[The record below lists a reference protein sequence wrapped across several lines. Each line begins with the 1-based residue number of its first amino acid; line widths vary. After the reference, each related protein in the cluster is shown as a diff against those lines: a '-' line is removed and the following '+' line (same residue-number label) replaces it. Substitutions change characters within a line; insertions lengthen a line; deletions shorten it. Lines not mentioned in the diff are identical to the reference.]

1 MASSS
6 KASSSKKKLD
16 APPARIKKSYLFPAD
31 ALIPDS
37 PTAASPLSSFSFN
50 KDVRPAG
57 GTLATEGVLFLPATL
72 SESKR
77 LQDSWKRFP
86 NSFSSAFDLPRYS
99 SPETAD
105 LSTTLFLDTSKQ
117 IPSTYYPRS
126 LVRLVD
132 SFSKGPATRSEGYLL
147 YQAIAS
153 LQVAVSHIVHK
164 HASKTRNRE
173 LLLEMLES
181 DRITAC
187 LDHYRSFWH
196 RGQDCPLFAA
206 LFMALFCDYCEN
218 LLSTTEYREYLYDED
233 ERTGGGMSKRSRRQI
248 KSSFPDVSV
257 TLTSLA
263 IPLPLDPSTKEGQL
277 IITVCHRGPPGSQL
291 IHPFS
296 KVSLLPDP
304 SGFIRALPR
313 SLTPADDS
321 DSDHSAGRTQ
331 PSPKKRRPPPA
342 AYSDIELDDD
352 DYEADTPDPHAAED
366 SEPIELEIPKIRESI
381 ARAAKARGRGGTS
394 KTELS
399 STQPFVQ
406 IPAKRERQ
414 LSPTNDTIAPEGP
427 PAKKKKSQK
436 VLGKSRAVSPSTSV
450 VPTTQP
456 ADSQRLRIQEG
467 PPDYFDDDDT
477 RDPGLALMLPNPD
490 FTITTGFASVL
501 LQSSN
506 VRRGARPPLLRPPK
520 FLIADE
526 LKELGA
532 FLSTPEVTFSLPAL
546 SRYNYLTSRHL
557 RTLNSRT
564 LPAHTS
570 MYSTS
575 NCLTCLSRG
584 LVCEG
589 GSKSNGSCNN
599 CEATHRT
606 CPSCL
611 GLEDHQDRFRAIH
624 QAVQGFPVGYANAV
638 DAFEKALDRYIHLQT
653 SFEALFADA
662 RQDLSEKMRNLRAQ
676 GFDANVVLSHWAEE
690 NPNTPVD
697 FETISW
703 LSTLFGWHTSCNV
716 SKFLSSPSDI
726 EKLEAFLRQL
736 DPEPP
741 TPANPP
747 PQNQPSPSKTPASS
761 GPVVGTVRQPVLKSK
776 HRPAAAVPVNFPL
789 RRAFQ
794 TPSTS
799 SAPPPSATAVDEE
812 SENEEEPAQATPG
825 RSLLAEYEGDEDED
839 AEAD

>member
-1 MASSS
+1 
-6 KASSSKKKLD
+6 
-16 APPARIKKSYLFPAD
+16 
-31 ALIPDS
+31 
-37 PTAASPLSSFSFN
+37 
-50 KDVRPAG
+50 
-57 GTLATEGVLFLPATL
+57 
-72 SESKR
+72 
-77 LQDSWKRFP
+77 
-86 NSFSSAFDLPRYS
+86 
-99 SPETAD
+99 
-105 LSTTLFLDTSKQ
+105 
-117 IPSTYYPRS
+117 
-126 LVRLVD
+126 
-132 SFSKGPATRSEGYLL
+132 
-147 YQAIAS
+147 
-153 LQVAVSHIVHK
+153 
-164 HASKTRNRE
+164 
-173 LLLEMLES
+173 MLES

-218 LLSTTEYREYLYDED
+218 LLSAAEYREYLYDEE

-277 IITVCHRGPPGSQL
+277 IITVCHKGPPGSQL

-313 SLTPADDS
+313 SLTPAGRPQ
-321 DSDHSAGRTQ
+321 SA
-331 PSPKKRRPPPA
+331 PKKRRPPPA

-352 DYEADTPDPHAAED
+352 DYEADTPEPHAADD

-394 KTELS
+394 KTELPTS
-399 STQPFVQ
+399 QPFVQ

-436 VLGKSRAVSPSTSV
+436 VLGKSRAVSPSNSL

-456 ADSQRLRIQEG
+456 PDPQRLRIQEG
-467 PPDYFDDDDT
+467 PPDYFEDDDT
-477 RDPGLALMLPNPD
+477 RDPNQLLMLSNPD
-490 FTITTGFASVL
+490 FTITTGFSSIL

-506 VRRGARPPLLRPPK
+506 SRRGARAPLLCPPK
-520 FLIADE
+520 FMIADE
-526 LKELGA
+526 IKDLGA
-532 FLSTPEVTFSLPAL
+532 FLSTPEVTFSLQAL

-589 GSKSNGSCNN
+589 GSKANGTCNN

-624 QAVQGFPVGYANAV
+624 QTVQGFPFGYASAV
-638 DAFEKALDRYIHLQT
+638 DAFEKSLDRYTHLQT
-653 SFEALFADA
+653 SFEPLFADA
-662 RQDLSEKMRNLRAQ
+662 RQDLADKMRHLRAQ
-676 GFDANVVLSHWAEE
+676 GFDANVVLSRWAEE

-703 LSTLFGWHTSCNV
+703 FSTLFGWNTSCNL
-716 SKFLSSPSDI
+716 SRFLSNPTDI
-726 EKLEAFLRQL
+726 AKLETFLRQHL
-736 DPEPP
+736 
-741 TPANPP
+741 
-747 PQNQPSPSKTPASS
+747 Q
-761 GPVVGTVRQPVLKSK
+761 
-776 HRPAAAVPVNFPL
+776 
-789 RRAFQ
+789 
-794 TPSTS
+794 
-799 SAPPPSATAVDEE
+799 
-812 SENEEEPAQATPG
+812 
-825 RSLLAEYEGDEDED
+825 
-839 AEAD
+839 

>member
-37 PTAASPLSSFSFN
+37 PTAASSLPSFSFN

-117 IPSTYYPRS
+117 IPSTYYPHS
-126 LVRLVD
+126 L
-132 SFSKGPATRSEGYLL
+132 
-147 YQAIAS
+147 
-153 LQVAVSHIVHK
+153 VAVSHIVHK
-164 HASKTRNRE
+164 HASKTRNCE

-218 LLSTTEYREYLYDED
+218 LLSAAEYREYLYDEE

-248 KSSFPDVSV
+248 KASFQPFSSSFPDVSV

-277 IITVCHRGPPGSQL
+277 IITVCHKGPLGSQL

-313 SLTPADDS
+313 SLTPAGDS
-321 DSDHSAGRTQ
+321 DSDHSTGRTRS
-331 PSPKKRRPPPA
+331 SPKKRRPPPA

-352 DYEADTPDPHAAED
+352 DDYEADTPEPHAADD

-381 ARAAKARGRGGTS
+381 ARAAKARGCGGTS
-394 KTELS
+394 KPELPS
-399 STQPFVQ
+399 SQPFVQ
-406 IPAKRERQ
+406 VPAKRERQ
-414 LSPTNDTIAPEGP
+414 ISPNNDPIVPEGP
-427 PAKKKKSQK
+427 PTKKKKAQK
-436 VLGKSRAVSPSTSV
+436 VLGKSRAVSPSTSL

-456 ADSQRLRIQEG
+456 PDSQRLRIQEG
-467 PPDYFDDDDT
+467 PPDYFDDNDT

-501 LQSSN
+501 LQPSN
-506 VRRGARPPLLRPPK
+506 TRRGARPPLLRPPK

-624 QAVQGFPVGYANAV
+624 QTVQGFPVGYAHAV
-638 DAFEKALDRYIHLQT
+638 DAFEKSLDRYIHLQT
-653 SFEALFADA
+653 SFESLFADA
-662 RQDLSEKMRNLRAQ
+662 RQDLSEKMRSLRAQ

-697 FETISW
+697 FETVSW
-703 LSTLFGWHTSCNV
+703 FSTLFGWNTSCN
-716 SKFLSSPSDI
+716 LSRYLSNPDDI
-726 EKLEAFLRQL
+726 AKLEAFLQQL
-736 DPEPP
+736 DPELPTSVKPP
-741 TPANPP
+741 L
-747 PQNQPSPSKTPASS
+747 QSQPSPAKTTTSLE
-761 GPVVGTVRQPVLKSK
+761 PVVGTVRQPVLKSK

-812 SENEEEPAQATPG
+812 SDDEEEPAQATPG
-825 RSLLAEYEGDEDED
+825 QSLLTEYEGDGDDD

>member
-37 PTAASPLSSFSFN
+37 PTAAPPLHSFSFN

-57 GTLATEGVLFLPATL
+57 GTLPTEGILFLPATL

-77 LQDSWKRFP
+77 LQNSWKRFP
-86 NSFSSAFDLPRYS
+86 NSFSSAFDLPCYS

-105 LSTTLFLDTSKQ
+105 LSTTLFIDTSKQ
-117 IPSTYYPRS
+117 IPSTYYPHS

-132 SFSKGPATRSEGYLL
+132 SFSKGPTTCAEGYLL

-173 LLLEMLES
+173 LLLEMLAS

-218 LLSTTEYREYLYDED
+218 LLSAAEYWEYLYDEE

-277 IITVCHRGPPGSQL
+277 IITVCHKGPPASQL

-313 SLTPADDS
+313 SLTPAGDS
-321 DSDHSAGRTQ
+321 DSDHSTGR
-331 PSPKKRRPPPA
+331 PRSPPKKRRPLPA

-352 DYEADTPDPHAAED
+352 DDYKADTPEPQAADD

-394 KTELS
+394 KPELPTS
-399 STQPFVQ
+399 QPFVQ
-406 IPAKRERQ
+406 VPAKRERQ
-414 LSPTNDTIAPEGP
+414 ISPNNDPIVPEGP
-427 PAKKKKSQK
+427 PMKKKKSQK
-436 VLGKSRAVSPSTSV
+436 VLGKSRAVSPSTSL
-450 VPTTQP
+450 VPLAQP
-456 ADSQRLRIQEG
+456 PDSQRLRIQEG
-467 PPDYFDDDDT
+467 PPDYFEDDDT
-477 RDPGLALMLPNPD
+477 RDPKQLLMLSNPD
-490 FTITTGFASVL
+490 FTITTGFSSIL

-506 VRRGARPPLLRPPK
+506 SRRGARAPLLRPPK
-520 FLIADE
+520 FMIADE
-526 LKELGA
+526 IKDLGA
-532 FLSTPEVTFSLPAL
+532 FLSTLEVTFSLQAL

-589 GSKSNGSCNN
+589 GSKANGACNN

-606 CPSCL
+606 CPSSL
-611 GLEDHQDRFRAIH
+611 GLEDHQDRFRA
-624 QAVQGFPVGYANAV
+624 
-638 DAFEKALDRYIHLQT
+638 
-653 SFEALFADA
+653 
-662 RQDLSEKMRNLRAQ
+662 
-676 GFDANVVLSHWAEE
+676 
-690 NPNTPVD
+690 
-697 FETISW
+697 
-703 LSTLFGWHTSCNV
+703 
-716 SKFLSSPSDI
+716 
-726 EKLEAFLRQL
+726 
-736 DPEPP
+736 
-741 TPANPP
+741 
-747 PQNQPSPSKTPASS
+747 
-761 GPVVGTVRQPVLKSK
+761 
-776 HRPAAAVPVNFPL
+776 
-789 RRAFQ
+789 
-794 TPSTS
+794 
-799 SAPPPSATAVDEE
+799 
-812 SENEEEPAQATPG
+812 NEDMKGAI
-825 RSLLAEYEGDEDED
+825 
-839 AEAD
+839 